1 LEVLRQLTRDTPT
14 QLERITRI
22 DEYVRGYH
30 AASDQSILVFET
42 QGLDAVR
49 EHQAR
54 GEAAAAGM
62 AIRTAV
68 RAMLETEDALLRA
81 RQQTMAELLAQAGM
95 ALLLAHL
102 LALSAAIAA
111 FVLIRRAVLAQQR
124 QL

>member
-1 LEVLRQLTRDTPT
+1 QHVVRETTAVLALLGDAEFFHRRYMVTADAAQLPRYREAAAQLRRQLEVLRQLTRDTPT

-68 RAMLETEDALLRA
+68 RAMLETEDA
-81 RQQTMAELLAQAGM
+81 
-95 ALLLAHL
+95 
-102 LALSAAIAA
+102 
-111 FVLIRRAVLAQQR
+111 
-124 QL
+124 